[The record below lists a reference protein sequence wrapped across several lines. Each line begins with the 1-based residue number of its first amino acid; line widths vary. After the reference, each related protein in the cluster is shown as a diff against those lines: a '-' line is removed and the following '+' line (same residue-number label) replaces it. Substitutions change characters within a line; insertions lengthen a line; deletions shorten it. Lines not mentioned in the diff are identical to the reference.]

1 MLISCPKCN
10 SVYNISDTRIPGS
23 GKRFKCAECGE
34 IWRVFPQ
41 DVKSVEPES
50 KVNGFAYSAAP
61 KEEIDDINAMFSRL
75 SHDTRNLFSGENKA
89 EDMAAADKLRRFC
102 RNSFSSS
109 MIIAF
114 LLVLSIVLGGFLIY
128 RDRYEIVAHV
138 PEMEKVYARF
148 DIESVYNGRNIIFR
162 DVRIRNIR
170 RNGVD
175 MIEISGRL
183 LNNGNTTVNTLPVKA
198 SFTDDDGNTESEI
211 IELLPPQRL
220 TPKSSTLFRIVADMP
235 SSNVSK
241 IMLSLEDITQS
252 KGE

>member
-1 MLISCPKCN
+1 
-10 SVYNISDTRIPGS
+10 
-23 GKRFKCAECGE
+23 
-34 IWRVFPQ
+34 
-41 DVKSVEPES
+41 
-50 KVNGFAYSAAP
+50 
-61 KEEIDDINAMFSRL
+61 
-75 SHDTRNLFSGENKA
+75 
-89 EDMAAADKLRRFC
+89 MAAADKLRRFC

-241 IMLSLEDITQS
+241 IMLSLEDITKN